1 MAYVRDY
8 TVNNSETRTFE
19 QSVAAVY
26 RHMYGWMTCG
36 LALTALTSFVLFNY
50 LNHHLDAWSWF
61 FSETGGLGP
70 AMWIS
75 MIGSFAIVWI
85 LSARVMSMS
94 FSSASLMFAL
104 YSCVMGVWITPL
116 LSIYTGESVF
126 QVFLITAGTF
136 GGMAVFGHVT
146 KKDLTG
152 MGRFLIMALW
162 GIIIASIVNIFMHL
176 GWMNFGISVLSVLVF
191 CGLTAY
197 DVQKFKGYILS
208 YEGGADDMVRK
219 IAVLGALSLYM
230 DFLNIFIHLLSI
242 LGSRRD

>member
-1 MAYVRDY
+1 MAYVKDY
-8 TVNNSETRTFE
+8 STSGAETRTFE

-26 RHMYGWMTCG
+26 RNMYGWMTCG
-36 LALTALTSFVLFNY
+36 LGLTALTSFVLLNY
-50 LNHHLDAWSWF
+50 LDHHLDAWSLF
-61 FSETGGLGP
+61 FSQTGGFGP
-70 AMWIS
+70 LMWVS
-75 MIGSFAIVWI
+75 MIGSLAIVWI
-85 LSARVMSMS
+85 LSARVMRMS
-94 FSSASLMFAL
+94 FSAASLMFAL

-116 LSIYTGESVF
+116 VYAYTEESVF

-136 GGMAVFGHVT
+136 GGMAVFGHIT

-162 GIIIASIVNIFMHL
+162 GIIIASIVNIFM
-176 GWMNFGISVLSVLVF
+176 GSSWMNFGISVIAIIVF

-219 IAVLGALSLYM
+219 VAVIGALSLYM

-242 LGSRRD
+242 LGNRRD